1 MSKRRIR
8 NDSEEDEESD
18 LPFIPSSS
26 KRMRLDDQPEES
38 SNGTPVI
45 MDQDKSIEEIKPM
58 LVGEDGF
65 VEGSIV
71 KITLRNFVTYDYCEI
86 FPGPQMNMIIGPNGT
101 GKSTI
106 VCAIALGLGGSP
118 SLLGRARN
126 INEFVK
132 TGADEA
138 VVTIELKKVNVRN
151 VVIQRSFRKSNNATS
166 WRINDKTSTQ
176 KDVMAIIHGFNIQ
189 VDNLCQFLP
198 QDRVAEFAEAC
209 TLLSPA
215 QLLERTQ
222 IAAGKSD
229 LHEMQKN
236 LVELRLEEKSLIK
249 QHQSDLSHLKA
260 LNSRNEQLERDVI
273 RMQSRKKIEDGI
285 KLLEA
290 QIPLVKYT
298 DANQRAERT
307 KAAYQNER
315 EKVKKAKEEVAPV
328 ENLYKETEIEKVNS
342 TRKKN
347 DAEKDYKQAFN
358 KVRSTLQSVE
368 AARENIT
375 VARKEIDL
383 HKKKLPE
390 REKQINECIK
400 KIEYMEKELET
411 PPSGDTS
418 ELEEGIREINNESNK
433 LHLQSSDIQQ
443 QVREK
448 NQIKYNLRGDL
459 ESKIKE
465 KQQLE
470 NITKVRLTKL
480 KHEFPDTIAAYEWLR
495 QNKDQFAGRVYEPL
509 VLHLNLKD
517 DRYADLVESAL
528 GGPRNSYF
536 RTFICEKQEDYV
548 KFAAYAFEKMKWS
561 VSINWPGEIPD
572 NAIKTRLTPAELK
585 ERYKMD
591 YFVSDLIQCPD
602 PIFRLLCNEV
612 YINMIPVALE
622 CSRELDIV
630 NSNIFRKFAIGQTF
644 YNVKTSI
651 YVDVEA
657 RTQLTEQIRTIQG
670 NMQQTDVEIK
680 ELHVE
685 HDRIKQ
691 LLEELKH
698 KKEDLQARKRDIQIQ
713 LQRYEK
719 FKHRLQMTRS
729 ELEELKRN
737 LKKTRGKFG
746 NLKNPFKCIKLYEK
760 RNIAHIES
768 AFYDAKHTAA
778 RNYRKEHASVLEGAE
793 RNLSAAKKDYMI
805 AEKETRRAMEACK
818 EAGHELPEELDEAF
832 KEIVTK
838 WKEEGG
844 LDITSEDLESKIA
857 EEKGKAEGIRFAN
870 PHAMK
875 HYEERKREIAG
886 LEAKMEQNKQKL
898 ETFRNKIST
907 IKDQWAPHIKE
918 LVERINVKFQAAFRR
933 IHCEGQISVDE
944 SPDFDRWGINI
955 YVKFRDNEKL
965 QLLTGQRQSGGE
977 RSVTTILYL
986 MSLQDLAKSPFRVV
1000 DEINQGMDPRNERMI
1015 HEQIVKGASRPGTS
1029 QYFLITPKLLP
1040 DLYYNERVRVLCIY
1054 NSEWLPEKIKPLSEY
1069 LNHARQT
1076 KVA

>member
-1 MSKRRIR
+1 
-8 NDSEEDEESD
+8 
-18 LPFIPSSS
+18 
-26 KRMRLDDQPEES
+26 
-38 SNGTPVI
+38 
-45 MDQDKSIEEIKPM
+45 
-58 LVGEDGF
+58 
-65 VEGSIV
+65 
-71 KITLRNFVTYDYCEI
+71 
-86 FPGPQMNMIIGPNGT
+86 
-101 GKSTI
+101 
-106 VCAIALGLGGSP
+106 
-118 SLLGRARN
+118 
-126 INEFVK
+126 
-132 TGADEA
+132 
-138 VVTIELKKVNVRN
+138 
-151 VVIQRSFRKSNNATS
+151 
-166 WRINDKTSTQ
+166 
-176 KDVMAIIHGFNIQ
+176 
-189 VDNLCQFLP
+189 
-198 QDRVAEFAEAC
+198 
-209 TLLSPA
+209 
-215 QLLERTQ
+215 
-222 IAAGKSD
+222 
-229 LHEMQKN
+229 
-236 LVELRLEEKSLIK
+236 
-249 QHQSDLSHLKA
+249 
-260 LNSRNEQLERDVI
+260 
-273 RMQSRKKIEDGI
+273 
-285 KLLEA
+285 
-290 QIPLVKYT
+290 
-298 DANQRAERT
+298 
-307 KAAYQNER
+307 
-315 EKVKKAKEEVAPV
+315 
-328 ENLYKETEIEKVNS
+328 
-342 TRKKN
+342 
-347 DAEKDYKQAFN
+347 
-358 KVRSTLQSVE
+358 
-368 AARENIT
+368 
-375 VARKEIDL
+375 
-383 HKKKLPE
+383 
-390 REKQINECIK
+390 
-400 KIEYMEKELET
+400 
-411 PPSGDTS
+411 
-418 ELEEGIREINNESNK
+418 
-433 LHLQSSDIQQ
+433 
-443 QVREK
+443 
-448 NQIKYNLRGDL
+448 
-459 ESKIKE
+459 
-465 KQQLE
+465 
-470 NITKVRLTKL
+470 
-480 KHEFPDTIAAYEWLR
+480 
-495 QNKDQFAGRVYEPL
+495 
-509 VLHLNLKD
+509 
-517 DRYADLVESAL
+517 
-528 GGPRNSYF
+528 
-536 RTFICEKQEDYV
+536 
-548 KFAAYAFEKMKWS
+548 
-561 VSINWPGEIPD
+561 
-572 NAIKTRLTPAELK
+572 
-585 ERYKMD
+585 
-591 YFVSDLIQCPD
+591 
-602 PIFRLLCNEV
+602 
-612 YINMIPVALE
+612 
-622 CSRELDIV
+622 IV

-651 YVDVEA
+651 YGKKSKQTTTTSVRPATYLGNSVDVEA

-729 ELEELKRN
+729 ELEELK
-737 LKKTRGKFG
+737 KKPEEDKRKIRELEESIQGLLE
-746 NLKNPFKCIKLYEK
+746 NEERVLDRYQQALAECIKLYEK